1 MTLKTGVMMLTIQL
15 CITGINNILQYI
27 QIDSK
32 EVILNHI
39 FLQHYCFYC
48 IVDQIN
54 LKLLNVSFRAVQL
67 TM

>member
-15 CITGINNILQYI
+15 CITGINNILKYI

-39 FLQHYCFYC
+39 FLQHYC